1 MSKRYAHRG
10 YVIARGDYV
19 GFAIFARL
27 HGRRYRSRRWYVT
40 DPDSTT
46 VDRRGAGFR
55 TIAEAKQVINRRYEE
70 DQ

>member
-1 MSKRYAHRG
+1 MGRRYAYRG
-10 YVIARGDYV
+10 YVIERGDYI
-19 GFAIFARL
+19 GTSDDQID
-27 HGRRYRSRRWYVT
+27 RWYVT